1 MMGVQGTGSYDLM
14 YVKKKR
20 LDLKNWHAVLSREC
34 NKKPG
39 TSTEKL
45 GEVYYRALRLGYSIK
60 KPGRRTERGNRHD
73 KKKTYILHPEV

>member
-45 GEVYYRALRLGYSIK
+45 GEVYYRALRLGY
-60 KPGRRTERGNRHD
+60 
-73 KKKTYILHPEV
+73 